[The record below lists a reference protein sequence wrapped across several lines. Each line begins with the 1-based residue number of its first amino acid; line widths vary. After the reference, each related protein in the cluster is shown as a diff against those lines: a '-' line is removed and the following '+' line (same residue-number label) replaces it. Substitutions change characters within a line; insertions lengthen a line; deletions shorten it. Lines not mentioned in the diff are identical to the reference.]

1 MKTEKDKQAFIFY
14 SNMHLLWT
22 SKFTEKITKLYALIH
37 PIRFYWICQ
46 LRHAIIIIDFIYLN
60 SWEEDSCCF
69 F

>member
-37 PIRFYWICQ
+37 PIRLHWIFWADKRLSAAPC
-46 LRHAIIIIDFIYLN
+46 HYN
-60 SWEEDSCCF
+60 Y
-69 F
+69 